1 MTTSLPE
8 KSAIADAIE
17 TLTDA
22 SILCIGDLMLDRFVR
37 GSVERISPEAPIP
50 VLAVSS
56 ETELAGGAG
65 NVVHNLSVLGASVH
79 LIAATGDD
87 AAGDTL
93 SGLLA
98 DEPGLSLDLLRLA
111 GRPTTV
117 KTRFLTGAQQMLRA
131 DREATGPLDGDT
143 QGAVME
149 LVHTNLKGKG
159 AVILSDYGKG
169 FLSDRLIADIIAAAR
184 EAGIPVFVDPK
195 GMDFNKYRGAAVTTP
210 NRAELAFASGLP
222 TGTDGEIEFAAHRI
236 MDSCGIDN
244 VLATRSEQ
252 GMTLV
257 QEHQSLHITARARE
271 VFDVAGAGDTVI
283 AVMAAAVAAGCD
295 YPMAAVLSNLAGGV
309 VVGKTGTATV
319 RRGELA
325 AAVWAGETGQREKVV
340 AADTAKAR
348 VDLWRK
354 AGFRIGFTNG
364 CFDLV
369 HPGHVSLLEQ
379 ARHQCD
385 RLVVGLNSD
394 ASVMRLKGEG
404 RPIQDQLSRSAVL
417 GAMAAV
423 DLVVVFDEDTPES
436 LIRTLRPDVLVKGA
450 DYTVYT
456 VVGAADVKSWGGE
469 VFLASLVDG
478 QSTTRMAGKISGRK
492 T

>member
-1 MTTSLPE
+1 MTVTSPE
-8 KSAIADAIE
+8 KTAIANAIE
-17 TLTDA
+17 TLTSA
-22 SILCIGDLMLDRFVR
+22 SVLCIGDLMLDRFVR
-37 GSVERISPEAPIP
+37 GTVERISPEAPIP
-50 VLAVSS
+50 VLAVTS
-56 ETELAGGAG
+56 ETDLAGGAG

-79 LIAATGDD
+79 LIAAVGDD
-87 AAGDTL
+87 AEGETL
-93 SGLLA
+93 NALLA
-98 DEPGLSLDLLRLA
+98 DEPGLTLDLLRLA

-117 KTRFLTGAQQMLRA
+117 KSRFLTGSQQMLRA
-131 DREATGPLDGDT
+131 DRESTGPLDDS
-143 QGAVME
+143 QQAAVMA
-149 LVHTNLKGKG
+149 LVKKNLSGKG

-169 FLSDRLIADIIAAAR
+169 FLSDGLIAEIIAAAR
-184 EAGIPVFVDPK
+184 DAGIPVFVDPK
-195 GMDFNKYRGAAVTTP
+195 GKNFNKYRGASLTTP
-210 NRAELAFASGLP
+210 NRAELALASGLP
-222 TGTDGEIEFAAHRI
+222 TGSDDEIEFAAHRI
-236 MDSCGIDN
+236 MDTCGIDN

-257 QEHQSLHITARARE
+257 QDHDSLHIPTHARE
-271 VFDVAGAGDTVI
+271 VYDVAGAGDTVI

-295 YPMAAVLSNLAGGV
+295 YAMAATLSNLAGGV
-309 VVGKTGTATV
+309 VVGKVGTATV

-325 AAVWAGETGQREKVV
+325 AAVWTGEAGQREKI
-340 AADTAKAR
+340 AALETARGR

-394 ASVMRLKGEG
+394 ASVTRLKGEG

-423 DLVVVFDEDTPES
+423 DMVVIFDDDTPLS
-436 LIRTLRPDVLVKGA
+436 LIQALKPDVLVKGA
-450 DYTVYT
+450 DYTVDT
-456 VVGAADVKSWGGE
+456 VVGASDVQSWGGE
-469 VFLASLVDG
+469 VYLASLVDG
-478 QSTTRMAGKISGRK
+478 QSTTRMAGKLSGK
-492 T
+492 PD

>member
-1 MTTSLPE
+1 MTAVTPE
-8 KSAIADAIE
+8 KTAIAKAIE
-17 TLTDA
+17 TLTSA
-22 SILCIGDLMLDRFVR
+22 EILCIGDLMLDRFIK

-56 ETELAGGAG
+56 ETDLAGGAG

-87 AAGDTL
+87 SAGDTL
-93 SGLLA
+93 THLLA

-117 KTRFLTGAQQMLRA
+117 KSRFLTGVQQMLRA
-131 DREATGPLDGDT
+131 DRESTGPLDDDQQKT
-143 QGAVME
+143 VMD
-149 LVHTNLKGKG
+149 LVRKNLTGKG

-169 FLSDRLIADIIAAAR
+169 FLSDGLIAKIAAVAR
-184 EAGIPVFVDPK
+184 DAGIPVFVDPK
-195 GMDFNKYRGAAVTTP
+195 GKDFNRYRGAAVVTP
-210 NRAELAFASGLP
+210 NRAELTVASGLP
-222 TGTDGEIEFAAHRI
+222 TGTDDEIEFAAHRI
-236 MDSCGIDN
+236 MDTCGIDN

-257 QEHQSLHITARARE
+257 QDHDSLHIPTRARE

-295 YPMAAVLSNLAGGV
+295 YPMAATLSNLAGGV
-309 VVGKTGTATV
+309 VVGKVGTATV

-325 AAVWAGETGQREKVV
+325 AAVWTGEAGQREKIT
-340 AADTAKAR
+340 ALDTAKGR
-348 VDLWRK
+348 IELWRK

-394 ASVMRLKGEG
+394 ASVKRLKGDG

-423 DLVVVFDEDTPES
+423 DMVVVFDEDTPLS
-436 LIRTLRPDVLVKGA
+436 LIQTLKPDVLVKGA
-450 DYTVYT
+450 DYTVET
-456 VVGAADVKSWGGE
+456 VVGASDVQSWGGD

-478 QSTTRMAGKISGRK
+478 QSTTRMAGKLSGD
-492 T
+492 TD

>member
-1 MTTSLPE
+1 MMLPE
-8 KSAIADAIE
+8 KTAIADAID
-17 TLTDA
+17 LLPA
-22 SILCIGDLMLDRFVR
+22 ARILCIGDLMLDRFVR

-50 VLAVSS
+50 VLAVTS

-87 AAGDTL
+87 SAGDTL
-93 SGLLA
+93 TGLLA

-131 DREATGPLDGDT
+131 DREATGLLDDEK
-143 QGAVME
+143 QAEAMA
-149 LVHTNLKGKG
+149 LVRANLKDKG

-169 FLSDRLIADIIAAAR
+169 FLSDALIADIIEAAR

-195 GMDFNKYRGAAVTTP
+195 GKDFNKYRGATVTTP
-210 NRAELAFASGLP
+210 NRVELALASGLP
-222 TGTDGEIEFAAHRI
+222 TGTDTEIESAAHRI

-257 QEHQSLHITARARE
+257 QEHESLHIAAQTRE

-295 YPMAAVLSNLAGGV
+295 YAMAAVLSNLAGGV

-325 AAVWAGETGQREKVV
+325 AAVWTGETGQREKIVSID
-340 AADTAKAR
+340 AAKAR

-364 CFDLV
+364 CFDLI

-394 ASVMRLKGEG
+394 ASVKRLKGDE
-404 RPIQDQLSRSAVL
+404 RPIQDQPSRCAVL
-417 GAMAAV
+417 GAMASV

-436 LIRTLRPDVLVKGA
+436 LIRTVRPDVLVKGA
-450 DYTVYT
+450 DYTVET
-456 VVGAADVKSWGGE
+456 VVGASDVKSWGGE
-469 VFLASLVDG
+469 VFLATLVDG

>member
-1 MTTSLPE
+1 MSVVSPE
-8 KSAIADAIE
+8 KTAIAHAIE
-17 TLTDA
+17 TLTSA
-22 SILCIGDLMLDRFVR
+22 QVLCIGDLMLDRFVR
-37 GSVERISPEAPIP
+37 GQVERISPEAPIP
-50 VLAVSS
+50 VLAVTS
-56 ETELAGGAG
+56 ETDLAGGAG

-87 AAGDTL
+87 ADGDTL
-93 SGLLA
+93 QKLLA
-98 DEPGLSLDLLRLA
+98 NESGLSLDLLRLA

-117 KTRFLTGAQQMLRA
+117 KSRFLTGSQQMLRA
-131 DREATGPLDGDT
+131 DREATGPLDADQQT
-143 QGAVME
+143 MVLD
-149 LVHTNLKGKG
+149 LVHKNLAGKG

-169 FLSDRLIADIIAAAR
+169 FLSDSLIADIIFAAR
-184 EAGIPVFVDPK
+184 EAGIAVFVDPK
-195 GMDFNKYRGAAVTTP
+195 GRDFSRYRGASVTTP
-210 NRAELAFASGLP
+210 NRAELALASGLL

-236 MDSCGIDN
+236 MDTCGIDN

-257 QEHQSLHITARARE
+257 QDHDSLHIPTRARE

-295 YPMAAVLSNLAGGV
+295 YPMAATLSNLAGGV
-309 VVGKTGTATV
+309 VVGKVGTATV

-325 AAVWAGETGQREKVV
+325 AAVWTGEAGQREKV
-340 AADTAKAR
+340 AALDTAKGR
-348 VDLWRK
+348 VDSWRK

-394 ASVMRLKGEG
+394 ASVKRLKGDG

-423 DLVVVFDEDTPES
+423 DMVVMFDDDTPLS
-436 LIRTLRPDVLVKGA
+436 LIQGLKPDVLVKGA
-450 DYTVYT
+450 DYTVDT
-456 VVGAADVKSWGGE
+456 VVGAPDVQSWGGE
-469 VFLASLVDG
+469 VFLADLIDG
-478 QSTTRMAGKISGRK
+478 QSTTRMAGKLSGN
-492 T
+492 TD